1 MLGMMHFQD
10 LYNYDIERVKRC
22 VVHYAQADGT
32 VVPFCAFNVI
42 PQWYRDKVQK
52 QFSISIPEWEKKTGK
67 KLTDIL
73 YKRNIPELV
82 NSEIYKKTYEG
93 FI

>member
-10 LYNYDIERVKRC
+10 LYNYDIERTKRC
-22 VVHYAQADGT
+22 VIHYAQPDGSII
-32 VVPFCAFNVI
+32 PFCAFNVI
-42 PQWYRDKVQK
+42 PEWYRDKAQK
-52 QFSISIPEWEKKTGK
+52 KFSISIPEWEEKTGK

-73 YKRNIPELV
+73 YKRDVSKIVNTEL
-82 NSEIYKKTYEG
+82 YKKAYEG